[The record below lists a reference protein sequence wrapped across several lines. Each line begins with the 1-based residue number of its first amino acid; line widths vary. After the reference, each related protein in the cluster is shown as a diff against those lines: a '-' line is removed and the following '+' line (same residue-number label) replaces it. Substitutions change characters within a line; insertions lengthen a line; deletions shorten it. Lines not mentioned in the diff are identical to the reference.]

1 MTETDR
7 ARLMEISRYCASE
20 HMDRYAGYL
29 KELSE
34 SEDREE
40 RYLKAL
46 IDIRDN
52 WTVVGIIKERARSAL
67 GNKIETTMHTNGGAK

>member
-7 ARLMEISRYCASE
+7 DRLMEISRFCASQGMGTYE
-20 HMDRYAGYL
+20 KYL
-29 KELSE
+29 KELAE

-40 RYLKAL
+40 RYRRAL

-52 WTVVGIIKERARSAL
+52 WAVVGIIKERARSAL
-67 GNKIETTMHTNGGAK
+67 GNEHETTMHTN